1 MIPVLYEPGE
11 REFLNLGL
19 GRLNE
24 AKGTVAEELNGL
36 YELEMTYPID
46 GIRYDE
52 INPEY
57 IVVAKPNLDF
67 DPQAFRIYDIKK
79 GLDGMAYIKA
89 QHISYD
95 LVTTPVSEF
104 NSGNVE
110 SALAKYTPQKA
121 LEVLESHIF
130 GETPFTFETDMP
142 NTIQQTFQNNYPNSV
157 RELLGSNSLNK
168 TILSLYGGDFEFD
181 NFVVRL
187 KQFRGRKDG
196 IHIRYGYNLTDVD
209 STVNSEELYT
219 HIYPYWY
226 VEDDGLMDLPEKI
239 IETGVKAPIKKI
251 RVLDLTSQ
259 FDGKR
264 SMPTSDELRSKASNY
279 IKTNSIGRIKDSL
292 RVSFATLDYNGEFW
306 NVSKLEEVG
315 LGDLIT
321 VEYPKIGVFST
332 ARCIK
337 TVFNFVDEKYES
349 VEIGDPIS
357 TLSEV
362 LYNRSLNKLNP
373 NNAKTDPGG
382 NVTNKIIATDE
393 TGKQYYMVPVIKNGT
408 LTWEKQ
414 EQGGT

>member
-1 MIPVLYEPGE
+1 MIPRLYEPGE
-11 REFLNLGL
+11 RQFQNLGL

-36 YELEMTYPID
+36 YELEMTYPIN
-46 GIRYDE
+46 GIHYDE
-52 INPEY
+52 INPDY

-67 DPQAFRIYDIKK
+67 KPQAFRIYDIKK
-79 GLDGMAYIKA
+79 GLDGMAHIKA

-95 LVTTPVSEF
+95 LVTTPVGEF
-104 NSGNVE
+104 NCGNVE

-121 LEVLESHIF
+121 LEVLKSHIF
-130 GETPFTFETDMP
+130 GETPFVFETDLPGTM
-142 NTIQQTFQNNYPNSV
+142 QQTFQNNYPNSV
-157 RELLGSNSLNK
+157 RELLGSDSLSK

-209 STVNSEELYT
+209 SIVNSEELYT

-251 RVLDLTSQ
+251 RVLDLTNE
-259 FDGKR
+259 FDEKR
-264 SMPTSDELRSKASNY
+264 SMPTSDELRSKASDY
-279 IKTNSIGRIKDSL
+279 IRNSGIGRIKDSL
-292 RVSFATLDYNGEFW
+292 RVSFATLNHSGEFW
-306 NVSKLEEVG
+306 NISELERVG

-337 TVFNFVDEKYES
+337 TVFDFVEEKYES

-373 NNAKTDPGG
+373 NNAKTDQGG
-382 NVTNKIIATDE
+382 NVTNKIIAADE

>member
-46 GIRYDE
+46 GIRYDD
-52 INPEY
+52 INPDY
-57 IVVAKPNLDF
+57 IVVAKSNFYL

-79 GLDGMAYIKA
+79 GLDGMAHIKA

-130 GETPFTFETDMP
+130 GETPFTFETNMP

-264 SMPTSDELRSKASNY
+264 SMPTADELRIKASDY
-279 IKTNSIGRIKDSL
+279 IKTNGIGRIKDSL

-373 NNAKTDPGG
+373 NNVKTDQGDK
-382 NVTNKIIATDE
+382 VTNKIIAADE
-393 TGKQYYMVPVIKNGT
+393 TGKQYYMVPVLKNGV
-408 LTWEKQ
+408 LTWKKEVTNK
-414 EQGGT
+414 